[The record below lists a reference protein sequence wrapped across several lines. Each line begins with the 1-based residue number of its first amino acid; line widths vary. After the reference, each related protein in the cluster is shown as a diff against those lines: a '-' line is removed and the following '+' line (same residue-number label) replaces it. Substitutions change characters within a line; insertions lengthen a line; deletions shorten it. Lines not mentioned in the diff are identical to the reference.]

1 MIREDL
7 RRSITVMD
15 IVRFGHSYR
24 FKLGFIAFLFACV
37 PLSACKSRTPLHVS
51 FSRSADSID
60 AYDFAEISANV
71 TWPHAPNPFT
81 DAEFNGW
88 FQTKSG
94 NKKWQVDGFCDSSD
108 GAVFRIR
115 FMPPAPGDY
124 RYFAQYRQGGAS
136 KTTIGEFHANDAR
149 GAVARSE

>member
-1 MIREDL
+1 
-7 RRSITVMD
+7 MD

-60 AYDFAEISANV
+60 AYDFVEISANV

-81 DAEFNGW
+81 DAEFNGCRN
-88 FQTKSG
+88 TALPMVLSG
-94 NKKWQVDGFCDSSD
+94 VSN
-108 GAVFRIR
+108 
-115 FMPPAPGDY
+115 PP
-124 RYFAQYRQGGAS
+124 RW
-136 KTTIGEFHANDAR
+136 
-149 GAVARSE
+149 

>member
-1 MIREDL
+1 
-7 RRSITVMD
+7 MD

-51 FSRSADSID
+51 FSRSADNVD
-60 AYDFAEISANV
+60 AYDFVEISANV

-124 RYFAQYRQGGAS
+124 STSHSIAKAGLARLRSAS
-136 KTTIGEFHANDAR
+136 FTQTTR